1 MARFFIDRPIF
12 AWVIAIVIML
22 AGAMSIT
29 QLPLEQYP
37 DIAPPTVKIAATYT
51 GASAKTVEDSVT
63 QVIEQQMTGI
73 DKLTYMSASSSSAGS
88 ASINLTFEAGTD
100 PDVAQMQVQN
110 KLQQVESRLPASV
123 QSEGLT
129 VTKGGSDFLMIAALA
144 SDNPSVTGTQI
155 GDYISSTLLDSIS
168 RIDGVGEV
176 KTLGSGYA
184 MRIWL
189 DPALLQKYALMP
201 SDVTTALEAQ
211 NTEVSAGQLGALPAV
226 ASQQL
231 NATISARS
239 KLQTAEEFRNVVVKS
254 TSTGAVVLLGDVAT
268 VELGSDSYDVNSALN
283 GKPAAAMGVQL
294 ATGANALQ
302 VGEAVKAKLAELEPY
317 YPSEMQLKNVIAY
330 DTTPFVSLSIEEVVK
345 SLGEAIVLVVLIMF
359 LFLQNFRATLIPAI
373 TVPVVLLGTFGVL
386 AVFGYSINTLTMFAM
401 VLAIGL
407 LVDDAIVVVENV
419 ERVMSEKGLSPL
431 EATRQSMDEIT
442 SALIGIALVLSAVF
456 IPMAFF
462 SGSTGIIYRQF
473 SVTIVSAMVL
483 SVLVAMTLTP
493 ALCATL
499 LKPVDGKGHGPQSG
513 FFGWFNRSFERSA
526 AAYEKLVGGILR
538 RGGRSLVIYAL
549 VVAAMAVGYAKLPT
563 SFLPD
568 EDQGILMAQVQLPV
582 GATDDRTQAVLKQF
596 ESYMLE
602 QPEVEAMISISGL
615 GMGGNS
621 QNSARAFIRLKD
633 WSERSGAG
641 QDSASIAQRATLA
654 LSSIGDANVFV
665 MQPPAVRGL
674 GQSSGFDLQL
684 KDLAGLGHE
693 ALVAAREQFIQLA
706 SQDPRLQGVRSN
718 GLDDTPQLKV
728 SIDDRKAGALSLT
741 TSDINATLST
751 ALGGTYVNDFLN
763 QGRVKKVYVQGEA
776 SARMQAADL
785 DHWFVRNSN
794 DEMVPFS
801 SFASSSWSYGSPLLE
816 RYNGSSSLEVV
827 GDPAPGVSSGVAMDA
842 VESIIKQLPEG
853 ISYEWTGQSY
863 QLRLSGSQAPLLY
876 AISVLFVFLCL
887 AALYESWS
895 VPFSVMLVVP
905 LGVVGAVLATRF
917 SGLSNDVYF
926 QVGLLTT
933 VGLAAKNAILIVEF
947 AKHLQEQGNSLVDA
961 TLIAVR
967 QRLRPIL
974 MTSLAFMFGVLP
986 LAISSGAG
994 SAGRQ
999 AIGTG
1004 VLGGMFSATVL
1015 GIFFVPLFFVMIR
1028 RRFSRVPQAQAST
1041 TTDRTGEACVAFIG
1055 RCWPFSRCW
1064 AAVSIWR
1071 LSTSAR
1077 KHR

>member
-22 AGAMSIT
+22 AGALSIS

-37 DIAPPTVKIAATYT
+37 DIAPPTVRISATYT

-63 QVIEQQMTGI
+63 QVIEQQMTGL
-73 DKLTYMSASSSSAGS
+73 DNLTYMSATSSSAGS
-88 ASINLTFEAGTD
+88 ASINLTFAAGTD

-110 KLQQVESRLPASV
+110 KLQQAESRLPQSV

-144 SDNPSVTGTQI
+144 SDNESVTGTQV
-155 GDYISSTLLDSIS
+155 GDYISSTLLDQIS

-176 KTLGSGYA
+176 QTLGSGYA

-189 DPALLQKYALMP
+189 DPAKLEKYALMP
-201 SDVTTALEAQ
+201 SDVSAALEAQ
-211 NTEVSAGQLGALPAV
+211 NTEVSAGQLGAVPAV
-226 ASQQL
+226 PGQQL
-231 NATISARS
+231 NATITARS
-239 KLQTAEEFRNVVVKS
+239 KLQTEDEFRNVVVKS
-254 TSTGAVVLLGDVAT
+254 SSDGAVVLLSDVGR
-268 VELGSDSYDVNSALN
+268 VELGSESYDMSSALN
-283 GKPAAAMGVQL
+283 GKPASAMGIQL
-294 ATGANALQ
+294 ATGANALS
-302 VGEAVKAKLAELEPY
+302 VGDAVKAKLKELEQF
-317 YPSEMQLKNVIAY
+317 YPTEMQLKNVIAY

-359 LFLQNFRATLIPAI
+359 LFLQNPRATLIPAI

-386 AVFGYSINTLTMFAM
+386 ALLGYSINTLTMFAM

-419 ERVMSEKGLSPL
+419 ERVMGEQGLSPL
-431 EATRQSMDEIT
+431 EATRQSMAEIT

-462 SGSTGIIYRQF
+462 GGSTGVIYRQF
-473 SVTIVSAMVL
+473 SVTIVSAMLL

-499 LKPVDGKGHGPQSG
+499 LKPADAQGHGHGPQRG
-513 FFGWFNRSFERSA
+513 FFGWFNRYFERSA
-526 AAYEKLVGGILR
+526 QAYQRLVGGILQ
-538 RGGRSLVIYAL
+538 RSRSSLLLYGVLLLV
-549 VVAAMAVGYAKLPT
+549 MGVGYSNLPT

-568 EDQGILMAQVQLPV
+568 EDQGTLMAQIQLPV
-582 GATDDRTQAVLKQF
+582 GATDSRTQAVMKQF
-596 ESYMLE
+596 ENYMLE
-602 QPEVEAMISISGL
+602 QPEVEALISISGL

-621 QNSARAFIRLKD
+621 QNTGRAFIKLKD
-633 WSERSGAG
+633 WSERLGAG

-654 LSSIGDANVFV
+654 LASIGDANVFV

-684 KDLAGLGHE
+684 KDLAGLGHD

-706 SQDPRLQGVRSN
+706 QQDPRLLGVRSN

-728 SIDDRKAGALSLT
+728 SIDDRKAGALSLS
-741 TSDINATLST
+741 TSDINSTLST

-776 SARMQAADL
+776 AARMQAEDL
-785 DHWFVRNSN
+785 DHWFVRNAN
-794 DEMVPFS
+794 DQMVPFS
-801 SFASSSWSYGSPLLE
+801 SFASSAWSYGSPLLE
-816 RYNGSSSLEVV
+816 RYNGISSLEVV
-827 GDPAPGVSSGVAMDA
+827 GDPAPGVSSGVAMDV
-842 VESIIKQLPEG
+842 VESIVKQLPEG
-853 ISYEWTGQSY
+853 IGYEWTGQSY

-876 AISVLFVFLCL
+876 GISILFVFLCL

-933 VGLAAKNAILIVEF
+933 VGLSAKNAILIVEF
-947 AKHLQEQGNSLVDA
+947 AKHLQEQGASLLEA
-961 TLIAVR
+961 TLTAVR

-986 LAISSGAG
+986 LALSSGAG
-994 SAGRQ
+994 SAGRR

-1015 GIFFVPLFFVMIR
+1015 GIFFVPLFFVLIR
-1028 RRFSRVPQAQAST
+1028 RRFTRAST
-1041 TTDRTGEACVAFIG
+1041 TSTQPAATGDA
-1055 RCWPFSRCW
+1055 
-1064 AAVSIWR
+1064 
-1071 LSTSAR
+1071 
-1077 KHR
+1077 

>member
-254 TSTGAVVLLGDVAT
+254 TSSGAVVLLGDVAT

-641 QDSASIAQRATLA
+641 QDSASIAQRATRA

-876 AISVLFVFLCL
+876 GISVLFVFLCL

-986 LAISSGAG
+986 LAMSSGAG

-1028 RRFSRVPQAQAST
+1028 RRFSRLPQAQAST
-1041 TTDRTGEACVAFIG
+1041 TTDHTGEA
-1055 RCWPFSRCW
+1055 
-1064 AAVSIWR
+1064 
-1071 LSTSAR
+1071 
-1077 KHR
+1077 

>member
-22 AGAMSIT
+22 GGSLSIS

-37 DIAPPTVKIAATYT
+37 DIAPPTVKISATYT

-63 QVIEQQMTGI
+63 QVIEQQMKGL
-73 DKLTYMSASSSSAGS
+73 DNLTYMSATSSSAGS
-88 ASINLTFEAGTD
+88 ASISLTFTAGTD

-110 KLQQVESRLPASV
+110 KLQQAESRLPQSV

-129 VTKGGSDFLMIAALA
+129 VTKGGSDFLMIVALA
-144 SDNPSVTGTQI
+144 SDDPSVTGTQI
-155 GDYISSTLLDSIS
+155 GDYISTTLLDSIS
-168 RIDGVGEV
+168 RIDGVGDV
-176 KTLGSGYA
+176 QTLGSGYA

-189 DPALLQKYALMP
+189 DPALLEKYALMP
-201 SDVTTALEAQ
+201 SDISSALEAQ
-211 NTEVSAGQLGALPAV
+211 NTEVSAGQLGGLPAIKG
-226 ASQQL
+226 QQL

-239 KLQTAEEFRNVVVKS
+239 KLQTVDEFRNVVVKS
-254 TSTGAVVLLGDVAT
+254 NSDGAVVLLGDVAT
-268 VELGSDSYDVNSALN
+268 LELGSESYDISTALN

-294 ATGANALQ
+294 AAGANALN
-302 VGEAVKAKLAELEPY
+302 VGKAVKAKLKEMEPF

-345 SLGEAIVLVVLIMF
+345 ALGEAIVLVVLIMF
-359 LFLQNFRATLIPAI
+359 LFLQNLRATLIPAI

-386 AVFGYSINTLTMFAM
+386 AMFGYSINTLTMFAM

-419 ERVMSEKGLSPL
+419 ERLMGEGLSPVA
-431 EATRQSMDEIT
+431 ATRQSMGEIS
-442 SALIGIALVLSAVF
+442 SALVGITLVLSAVF

-462 SGSTGIIYRQF
+462 GGSTGIIYRQF

-493 ALCATL
+493 ALCASL
-499 LKPVDGKGHGPQSG
+499 LKTRDGQGHGAQHG
-513 FFGWFNRSFERSA
+513 FFGWFNRTFERASA
-526 AAYEKLVGGILR
+526 GYERWVGVVLR
-538 RGGRSLVIYAL
+538 HWVRSLLLYGVVLVI
-549 VVAAMAVGYAKLPT
+549 MAVGYMSLAT

-568 EDQGILMAQVQLPV
+568 EDQGILLAQIQLPV
-582 GATDDRTQAVLKQF
+582 GATDSRTQAVIKQF
-596 ESYMLE
+596 EDYILK

-621 QNSARAFIRLKD
+621 QNTARAFIRLKD
-633 WSERSGAG
+633 WDERGGRG
-641 QDSASIAQRATLA
+641 QSAAAIAQRATMALA
-654 LSSIGDANVFV
+654 SIGDADAFV
-665 MQPPAVRGL
+665 MQPPTVRGL

-684 KDLAGLGHE
+684 KDLGGLGHD
-693 ALVAAREQFIQLA
+693 ALVAAREQFLELA
-706 SQDPRLQGVRSN
+706 RKDPRLLGVRSN
-718 GLDDTPQLKV
+718 GLDDAPQLKV
-728 SIDDRKAGALSLT
+728 SIDDRKAGALSLS
-741 TSDINATLST
+741 TSDINTTLST

-763 QGRVKKVYVQGEA
+763 QGRVKKVYVQGQA

-794 DEMVPFS
+794 NEMVPFS
-801 SFASSSWSYGSPLLE
+801 SFASSTWSYGSPLLE
-816 RYNGSSSLEVV
+816 RYNGNASLEIV
-827 GDPAPGVSSGVAMDA
+827 GDPAPGVSAGDAMNA
-842 VESIIKQLPEG
+842 VEAIVRQLPQG
-853 ISYEWTGQSY
+853 IGYEWTGQSY
-863 QLRLSGSQAPLLY
+863 QLRLSGSQAPMLY

-895 VPFSVMLVVP
+895 VPFSVILVVP
-905 LGVVGAVLATRF
+905 LGVIGAVLATRVA
-917 SGLSNDVYF
+917 GLSNDVYF

-947 AKHLQEQGNSLVDA
+947 AKHLQEQGNSVIDA

-986 LAISSGAG
+986 LALSTGAG

-1015 GIFFVPLFFVMIR
+1015 GIFLVPLFFVLIR
-1028 RRFSRVPQAQAST
+1028 RRFGGERSANQSAP
-1041 TTDRTGEACVAFIG
+1041 TGDA
-1055 RCWPFSRCW
+1055 
-1064 AAVSIWR
+1064 
-1071 LSTSAR
+1071 
-1077 KHR
+1077 

>member
-22 AGAMSIT
+22 AGALSIS

-37 DIAPPTVKIAATYT
+37 DIAPPTVRISATYT

-63 QVIEQQMTGI
+63 QVIEQQMTGL
-73 DKLTYMSASSSSAGS
+73 DNLTYMSATSSSAGS
-88 ASINLTFEAGTD
+88 ASINLTFAAGTD

-110 KLQQVESRLPASV
+110 KLQQAESRLPQSV
-123 QSEGLT
+123 QNEGLT

-144 SDNPSVTGTQI
+144 SDNESVTGTQI
-155 GDYISSTLLDSIS
+155 GDYISSTLLDQIS

-176 KTLGSGYA
+176 QTLGSGYA

-189 DPALLQKYALMP
+189 DPAKLEKYALMP
-201 SDVTTALEAQ
+201 SDVSTALEAQ
-211 NTEVSAGQLGALPAV
+211 NTEVSAGQLGAVPAV
-226 ASQQL
+226 PGQQL
-231 NATISARS
+231 NATITARS
-239 KLQTAEEFRNVVVKS
+239 KLQTEDEFRNVVVKS
-254 TSTGAVVLLGDVAT
+254 SSDGAVVLLSDVGR
-268 VELGSDSYDVNSALN
+268 VELGSESYDMSSALN
-283 GKPAAAMGVQL
+283 GKPASAMGIQL
-294 ATGANALQ
+294 ATGANALS
-302 VGEAVKAKLAELEPY
+302 VGDAVKAKLKELEQF
-317 YPSEMQLKNVIAY
+317 YPTEMQLKNVIAY

-359 LFLQNFRATLIPAI
+359 LFLQNPRATLIPAI

-386 AVFGYSINTLTMFAM
+386 ALLDYSINTLTMFAM

-419 ERVMSEKGLSPL
+419 ERVMGEQGLSPL
-431 EATRQSMDEIT
+431 EATRQSMAEIT

-462 SGSTGIIYRQF
+462 GGSTGVIYRQF
-473 SVTIVSAMVL
+473 SVTIVSAMLL

-499 LKPVDGKGHGPQSG
+499 LKPADAQGHGHGPQRG
-513 FFGWFNRSFERSA
+513 FFGWFNRHFERNA
-526 AAYEKLVGGILR
+526 QAYQRLVGGILQ
-538 RGGRSLVIYAL
+538 RSRSSLLLYGVLLLV
-549 VVAAMAVGYAKLPT
+549 MGVGYSNLPT

-568 EDQGILMAQVQLPV
+568 EDQGTLMAQIQLPV
-582 GATDDRTQAVLKQF
+582 GATDSRTQAVMKQF
-596 ESYMLE
+596 ENYMLE
-602 QPEVEAMISISGL
+602 QPEVEALISISGL

-621 QNSARAFIRLKD
+621 QNTGRAFIKLKD
-633 WSERSGAG
+633 WSERLGAG

-654 LSSIGDANVFV
+654 LASIGDANVFV

-684 KDLAGLGHE
+684 KDLGGLGHD
-693 ALVAAREQFIQLA
+693 ALVAAREQFIELA
-706 SQDPRLQGVRSN
+706 KQDPRLLGVRSN

-728 SIDDRKAGALSLT
+728 SIDDRKAGALSLS
-741 TSDINATLST
+741 TSDINSTLST

-776 SARMQAADL
+776 AARMQAEDL
-785 DHWFVRNSN
+785 DHWFVRNAK

-801 SFASSSWSYGSPLLE
+801 SFASSAWSYGSPLLE
-816 RYNGSSSLEVV
+816 RYNGISSLEVV
-827 GDPAPGVSSGVAMDA
+827 GDPAPGVSSGVAMDV
-842 VESIIKQLPEG
+842 VESIVKQLPEG
-853 ISYEWTGQSY
+853 IGYEWTGQSY

-876 AISVLFVFLCL
+876 GISILFVFLCL

-933 VGLAAKNAILIVEF
+933 VGLSAKNAILIVEF
-947 AKHLQEQGNSLVDA
+947 AKHLQEQGASLLEA
-961 TLIAVR
+961 TLTAVR

-986 LAISSGAG
+986 LALSSGAG
-994 SAGRQ
+994 SAGRR

-1004 VLGGMFSATVL
+1004 VLGGMFSATLL
-1015 GIFFVPLFFVMIR
+1015 GIFFVPLFFVLIR
-1028 RRFSRVPQAQAST
+1028 RRFTRVST
-1041 TTDRTGEACVAFIG
+1041 TSTQPAATGDA
-1055 RCWPFSRCW
+1055 
-1064 AAVSIWR
+1064 
-1071 LSTSAR
+1071 
-1077 KHR
+1077 

>member
-254 TSTGAVVLLGDVAT
+254 TSSGAVVLLGDVAT

-294 ATGANALQ
+294 ATGSNALQ

-499 LKPVDGKGHGPQSG
+499 LKPVDGKDHGPQSG

-1041 TTDRTGEACVAFIG
+1041 TTDRTGEA
-1055 RCWPFSRCW
+1055 
-1064 AAVSIWR
+1064 
-1071 LSTSAR
+1071 
-1077 KHR
+1077 

>member
-22 AGAMSIT
+22 AGAMSIS

-37 DIAPPTVKIAATYT
+37 DIAPPTVRISATYT

-63 QVIEQQMTGI
+63 QIIEQQMTGL

-88 ASINLTFEAGTD
+88 ASISLTFDAGTD

-155 GDYISSTLLDSIS
+155 GDYISSTLLDSIA

-176 KTLGSGYA
+176 QTLGSGYA

-189 DPALLQKYALMP
+189 DPALLEKYALMP
-201 SDVTTALEAQ
+201 SDVITALEAQ

-226 ASQQL
+226 AKQQL

-239 KLQTAEEFRNVVVKS
+239 KLQTAEEFRNVLVKS
-254 TSTGAVVLLGDVAT
+254 DSTGAVVLLGEVARI
-268 VELGSDSYDVNSALN
+268 ELGSDSYDVNSALN

-294 ATGANALQ
+294 ATGANALK
-302 VGEAVKAKLAELEPY
+302 VGEAVKARLAELQPF

-359 LFLQNFRATLIPAI
+359 LFLQNVRATLIPAI

-386 AVFGYSINTLTMFAM
+386 ALFGYSINTLTMFAM

-419 ERVMSEKGLSPL
+419 ERVMSEEGLSPL
-431 EATRQSMDEIT
+431 EATRKSMAEIT
-442 SALIGIALVLSAVF
+442 SALVGIALVLSAVF

-462 SGSTGIIYRQF
+462 GGSTGIIYRQF

-499 LKPVDGKGHGPQSG
+499 LKPSDAKGHAAASG
-513 FFGWFNRSFERSA
+513 FFEGFNRTFERSA
-526 AAYEKLVGGILR
+526 EAYQKGVAGIVR
-538 RGGRSLVIYAL
+538 RGGRSLVVYLL
-549 VVAAMAVGYAKLPT
+549 VIAAMAAGYASLPT

-596 ESYMLE
+596 EGYMLE
-602 QPEVEAMISISGL
+602 QPEVETLISISGL

-633 WSERSGAG
+633 WSERTGAG
-641 QDSASIAQRATLA
+641 QDAASIAQRATEA

-684 KDLAGLGHE
+684 KDLAGLGHD
-693 ALVAAREQFIQLA
+693 ALVAAREQFIELA
-706 SQDPRLQGVRSN
+706 QKDPRLQGVRSN

-728 SIDDRKAGALSLT
+728 NIDDRKAGALSLS

-776 SARMQAADL
+776 TARMQAADL

-801 SFASSSWSYGSPLLE
+801 SFASTSWSYGSPLLE

-842 VESIIKQLPEG
+842 VESIIRQLPEG
-853 ISYEWTGQSY
+853 IGYEWTGQSY

-876 AISVLFVFLCL
+876 GISVLFVFLCL

-947 AKHLQEQGNSLVDA
+947 AKHLHEQGNSLIEA

-986 LAISSGAG
+986 LALSAGAG
-994 SAGRQ
+994 SAGRR

-1004 VLGGMFSATVL
+1004 VLGGMFSATLL
-1015 GIFFVPLFFVMIR
+1015 GIFFVPLFFVLIR
-1028 RRFSRVPQAQAST
+1028 RRFSRV
-1041 TTDRTGEACVAFIG
+1041 RTPDPKGDA
-1055 RCWPFSRCW
+1055 
-1064 AAVSIWR
+1064 
-1071 LSTSAR
+1071 
-1077 KHR
+1077 

>member
-189 DPALLQKYALMP
+189 NPALLQKYALMP

-254 TSTGAVVLLGDVAT
+254 TSSGAVVLLGDVAT

-654 LSSIGDANVFV
+654 LSTIGDANVFV

-1041 TTDRTGEACVAFIG
+1041 TTDHTGEA
-1055 RCWPFSRCW
+1055 
-1064 AAVSIWR
+1064 
-1071 LSTSAR
+1071 
-1077 KHR
+1077 

>member
-1 MARFFIDRPIF
+1 M
-12 AWVIAIVIML
+12 
-22 AGAMSIT
+22 
-29 QLPLEQYP
+29 
-37 DIAPPTVKIAATYT
+37 
-51 GASAKTVEDSVT
+51 
-63 QVIEQQMTGI
+63 
-73 DKLTYMSASSSSAGS
+73 
-88 ASINLTFEAGTD
+88 
-100 PDVAQMQVQN
+100 
-110 KLQQVESRLPASV
+110 

-129 VTKGGSDFLMIAALA
+129 VTKGVSDFLMIAALA
-144 SDNPSVTGTQI
+144 SDNESVTGTQI
-155 GDYISSTLLDSIS
+155 GDYISSTLLDQIS
-168 RIDGVGEV
+168 RIDGVGDV
-176 KTLGSGYA
+176 QTLGSGYA

-189 DPALLQKYALMP
+189 DPALLEKYALMP
-201 SDVTTALEAQ
+201 SDISSALEAQ

-226 ASQQL
+226 AGQQL

-254 TSTGAVVLLGDVAT
+254 TSNGAVVLLGDVAR
-268 VELGSDSYDVNSALN
+268 VELGSESYDVSSALN

-294 ATGANALQ
+294 AAGANALS
-302 VGEAVKAKLAELEPY
+302 VGEAVKAKLKELEPF
-317 YPSEMQLKNVIAY
+317 YPTEMQLKNVIAY

-345 SLGEAIVLVVLIMF
+345 SLREAIVLVVLIMF
-359 LFLQNFRATLIPAI
+359 LFLQNLRATLIPAI

-386 AVFGYSINTLTMFAM
+386 ALFGYSINTLTMFAM

-419 ERVMSEKGLSPL
+419 ERVMGEQGLSAL
-431 EATRQSMDEIT
+431 AATRQSMDEIT
-442 SALIGIALVLSAVF
+442 SALVGIALVLSAVF

-462 SGSTGIIYRQF
+462 GGSTGIIYRQF

-499 LKPVDGKGHGPQSG
+499 LKPSDAQGHGAQRG
-513 FFGWFNRSFERSA
+513 FFGWFNRTFERGA
-526 AAYEKLVGGILR
+526 EAYKGWVGAIFQRGRTSLLVYG
-538 RGGRSLVIYAL
+538 L
-549 VVAAMAVGYAKLPT
+549 VVLAMAAGYFSLPT

-582 GATDDRTQAVLKQF
+582 GATDSRTQAVVKQF
-596 ESYMLE
+596 ESYILE
-602 QPEVEAMISISGL
+602 QPEVEALISISGL
-615 GMGGNS
+615 GMNGNS
-621 QNSARAFIRLKD
+621 QNTARAFIRLKD

-641 QDSASIAQRATLA
+641 QDSASIAQRATIA

-674 GQSSGFDLQL
+674 GQSSGFDVQL
-684 KDLAGLGHE
+684 KDLGGLGHD
-693 ALVAAREQFIQLA
+693 ALVAAREKFIELA
-706 SQDPRLQGVRSN
+706 SKDPRLLGVRSN
-718 GLDDTPQLKV
+718 GLDDSPPLKV
-728 SIDDRKAGALSLT
+728 SIDDRKAGALSLS
-741 TSDINATLST
+741 TSDINTTLST

-776 SARMQAADL
+776 SSRMQAIDL
-785 DHWFVRNSN
+785 EHWFVRNSN
-794 DEMVPFS
+794 NEMVPFS

-816 RYNGSSSLEVV
+816 RYNGNASLEVV

-842 VESIIKQLPEG
+842 VEAIIKQLPEG
-853 ISYEWTGQSY
+853 IGYEWTGQSY

-876 AISVLFVFLCL
+876 GISVLFVFLCL

-947 AKHLQEQGNSLVDA
+947 AKHLQEQGNSVREA

-986 LAISSGAG
+986 LALSSGAG

-1004 VLGGMFSATVL
+1004 VLGGMFTATVL
-1015 GIFFVPLFFVMIR
+1015 GIFFVPLFFVQIR
-1028 RRFSRVPQAQAST
+1028 RRFGRVSTAST
-1041 TTDRTGEACVAFIG
+1041 SVQ
-1055 RCWPFSRCW
+1055 
-1064 AAVSIWR
+1064 
-1071 LSTSAR
+1071 SAQSGDA
-1077 KHR
+1077 

>member
-22 AGAMSIT
+22 GGALSIS

-37 DIAPPTVKIAATYT
+37 DIAPPTVRISATYT

-63 QVIEQQMTGI
+63 QVIEQQMKGL
-73 DKLTYMSASSSSAGS
+73 DNLTYMSASSSSAGS
-88 ASINLTFEAGTD
+88 ASISLTFAAGTD

-110 KLQQVESRLPASV
+110 KLQQAESRLPQTV
-123 QSEGLT
+123 QSQGLT

-144 SDNPSVTGTQI
+144 SDNESVTATQI
-155 GDYISSTLLDSIS
+155 GDYISSTLLDAIS
-168 RIDGVGEV
+168 RIDGVGDV
-176 KTLGSGYA
+176 QTLGSGYA

-189 DPALLQKYALMP
+189 DPAKLDKYALMP
-201 SDVTTALEAQ
+201 SDISSALEAQ

-226 ASQQL
+226 AGQQL

-239 KLQTAEEFRNVVVKS
+239 KLQSAEEFRNVVVKS
-254 TSTGAVVLLGDVAT
+254 SSDGAVVLLGDVAR
-268 VELGSDSYDVNSALN
+268 VELGSESYDVTSALN

-294 ATGANALQ
+294 AAGANALS
-302 VGEAVKAKLAELEPY
+302 VGEAVKAKLKELEPFF
-317 YPSEMQLKNVIAY
+317 PSEMQLKNVIAY

-345 SLGEAIVLVVLIMF
+345 SLGEAIVLVVLIMY
-359 LFLQNFRATLIPAI
+359 LFLQNLRATLIPAI

-386 AVFGYSINTLTMFAM
+386 ALCGYSINTLTLFAM

-419 ERVMSEKGLSPL
+419 ERVMSEQGLSPL
-431 EATRQSMDEIT
+431 EATRQSMAEIT

-462 SGSTGIIYRQF
+462 AGSTGIIYRQF

-499 LKPVDGKGHGPQSG
+499 LKTSDAQGHGTRSG

-526 AAYEKLVGGILR
+526 GRYQGLVDRILQ
-538 RGGRSLVIYAL
+538 RGGRSLLLYGVILL
-549 VVAAMAVGYAKLPT
+549 VMGVGYLNLPT

-568 EDQGILMAQVQLPV
+568 EDQGMLMAQIQLPV
-582 GATDDRTQAVLKQF
+582 GATDSRTQAVTRQF
-596 ESYMLE
+596 EQYLLE
-602 QPEVEAMISISGL
+602 QPEVEALISITGL

-621 QNSARAFIRLKD
+621 QNSGRAFIKLKD
-633 WSERSGAG
+633 WSLRTGQG
-641 QDSASIAQRATLA
+641 QDAASIAQRATQALA
-654 LSSIGDANVFV
+654 SIGDANVFV

-684 KDLAGLGHE
+684 KDLGGLGHE
-693 ALVAAREQFIQLA
+693 ALVAARERFIELA
-706 SQDPRLQGVRSN
+706 KQDPRLIGVRSN

-728 SIDDRKAGALSLT
+728 SIDDRKAGALSLS

-751 ALGGTYVNDFLN
+751 ALGGSYVNDFLN

-776 SARMQAADL
+776 EARMQAADL

-801 SFASSSWSYGSPLLE
+801 SFASSAWTQGSPLLE
-816 RYNGSSSLEVV
+816 RYNGNASLEVV

-842 VESIIKQLPEG
+842 VEAIIRQLPEG
-853 ISYEWTGQSY
+853 IGYEWTGQSY

-876 AISVLFVFLCL
+876 GISVLFVFLCL

-905 LGVVGAVLATRF
+905 LGVIGAVLATRF

-947 AKHLQEQGNSLVDA
+947 AKHLQEQGNSLREA

-986 LAISSGAG
+986 LALSSGAG

-1004 VLGGMFSATVL
+1004 VLGGMFSATLL
-1015 GIFFVPLFFVMIR
+1015 GIFFVPLFFVLIR
-1028 RRFSRVPQAQAST
+1028 RRFSRVSGPQSNATEGDA
-1041 TTDRTGEACVAFIG
+1041 
-1055 RCWPFSRCW
+1055 
-1064 AAVSIWR
+1064 
-1071 LSTSAR
+1071 
-1077 KHR
+1077 

>member
-22 AGAMSIT
+22 AGALSIT

-110 KLQQVESRLPASV
+110 KLQQVESRLPSSV

-176 KTLGSGYA
+176 KAMGSGYA

-189 DPALLQKYALMP
+189 DPALLQKYSLMP

-231 NATISARS
+231 NATITARS

-254 TSTGAVVLLGDVAT
+254 TSAGAVVLLGEVAT

-283 GKPAAAMGVQL
+283 GKPSAAMGVQL
-294 ATGANALQ
+294 ATGANALE

-386 AVFGYSINTLTMFAM
+386 AMFGYSINTLTMFAM

-431 EATRQSMDEIT
+431 EATRQSMNEIT

-499 LKPVDGKGHGPQSG
+499 LKPVDPNGHGPQTG
-513 FFGWFNRSFERSA
+513 FFGWFNRTFERGA
-526 AAYEKLVGGILR
+526 QAYQRVVGKILQR
-538 RGGRSLVIYAL
+538 SGRSLMVYVL
-549 VVAAMAVGYAKLPT
+549 VVAAMAVGYTKLPT

-568 EDQGILMAQVQLPV
+568 EDQGILMAQMQLPV

-596 ESYMLE
+596 ESYILQ
-602 QPEVEAMISISGL
+602 QPEVEAMISISGM

-633 WSERSGAG
+633 WSERTGAG
-641 QDSASIAQRATLA
+641 QDSASIAQRATQA
-654 LSSIGDANVFV
+654 LSSIGDADVFV

-684 KDLAGLGHE
+684 KDVAGLGHE
-693 ALVAAREQFIQLA
+693 ALVAAREQLIELA
-706 SQDPRLQGVRSN
+706 RQDPRLQGVRSN

-728 SIDDRKAGALSLT
+728 TIDDRKAGALSLT
-741 TSDINATLST
+741 TSDINTTLST
-751 ALGGTYVNDFLN
+751 ALGGSYVNDFLN
-763 QGRVKKVYVQGEA
+763 QGRVKKVYVQGQA
-776 SARMQAADL
+776 SSRMQADDL

-801 SFASSSWSYGSPLLE
+801 SFASSSWTSGSPLLE

-947 AKHLQEQGNSLVDA
+947 AKHLQEQGNSLIDA

-986 LAISSGAG
+986 LAMSSGAG

-1015 GIFFVPLFFVMIR
+1015 GIFFVPLFFVLIR
-1028 RRFSRVPQAQAST
+1028 RRFSRVST
-1041 TTDRTGEACVAFIG
+1041 PTTDRTGEA
-1055 RCWPFSRCW
+1055 
-1064 AAVSIWR
+1064 
-1071 LSTSAR
+1071 
-1077 KHR
+1077 

>member
-22 AGAMSIT
+22 GGALSIS

-37 DIAPPTVKIAATYT
+37 DIAPPTVRISATYT

-63 QVIEQQMTGI
+63 QVIEQQMKGL
-73 DKLTYMSASSSSAGS
+73 DNLTYMSASSSSAGS
-88 ASINLTFEAGTD
+88 ASISLTFGAGTD

-110 KLQQVESRLPASV
+110 KLQQAESRLPQSV

-168 RIDGVGEV
+168 RIDGVGDV
-176 KTLGSGYA
+176 QTLGSGYA

-189 DPALLQKYALMP
+189 DPALLEKYALMP
-201 SDVTTALEAQ
+201 SDVSTALEAQ

-226 ASQQL
+226 KGQQL

-254 TSTGAVVLLGDVAT
+254 SSDGAVVLLGDVAS
-268 VELGSDSYDVNSALN
+268 VELGSESYDINSALN

-294 ATGANALQ
+294 AAGANALE
-302 VGEAVKAKLAELEPY
+302 VGEAVKAKLKELAPF
-317 YPSEMQLKNVIAY
+317 YPTEMQLKNVIAY

-359 LFLQNFRATLIPAI
+359 LFLQNLRATLIPAI

-386 AVFGYSINTLTMFAM
+386 ALFGYSINTLTMFAM

-419 ERVMSEKGLSPL
+419 ERVMSEQGLSAL
-431 EATRQSMDEIT
+431 AATRQSMDEIT
-442 SALIGIALVLSAVF
+442 SALVGIALVLSAVF

-462 SGSTGIIYRQF
+462 GGSTGIIYRQF

-483 SVLVAMTLTP
+483 SVVVAMTLTP

-499 LKPVDGKGHGPQSG
+499 LKPGHAVQRG
-513 FFGWFNRSFERSA
+513 FFGWFNRSFERCSS
-526 AAYEKLVGGILR
+526 AYEALVGAVLQR
-538 RGGRSLVIYAL
+538 SWRSLVVYVLIA
-549 VVAAMAVGYAKLPT
+549 AAMAAGYASLPT

-568 EDQGILMAQVQLPV
+568 EDQGILMAQIQLPV
-582 GATDDRTQAVLKQF
+582 GATDSRTQAVLQQF
-596 ESYMLE
+596 EAYMLK

-621 QNSARAFIRLKD
+621 QNTARAFIRLKD
-633 WSERSGAG
+633 WSERSDDA
-641 QDSASIAQRATLA
+641 ATIAQRATLA
-654 LSSIGDANVFV
+654 LASIGDADVFV

-684 KDLAGLGHE
+684 KDLAGLGHD
-693 ALVAAREQFIQLA
+693 ALVAAREQFIALA
-706 SQDPRLQGVRSN
+706 RQDPRLLGVRSN
-718 GLDDTPQLKV
+718 GLDDAPQLKI
-728 SIDDRKAGALSLT
+728 SIDDRKAGALSLS
-741 TSDINATLST
+741 TSDINSTLST

-776 SARMQAADL
+776 STRMQAADL

-801 SFASSSWSYGSPLLE
+801 SFASSAWSYGSPLLE
-816 RYNGSSSLEVV
+816 RYNGTSSLEVV
-827 GDPAPGVSSGVAMDA
+827 GDPAPGVSSGAAMDA
-842 VESIIKQLPEG
+842 VEAIARQLPDG
-853 ISYEWTGQSY
+853 IGYEWTGQSY

-876 AISVLFVFLCL
+876 AVSILFVFLCL

-895 VPFSVMLVVP
+895 VPFSVILVVP
-905 LGVVGAVLATRF
+905 LGIVGAVWATRF
-917 SGLSNDVYF
+917 TGLSNDVYF

-947 AKHLQEQGNSLVDA
+947 AKHLQEQGNSLREA

-986 LAISSGAG
+986 LAVSSGAG
-994 SAGRQ
+994 SAGRR

-1015 GIFFVPLFFVMIR
+1015 GIFFVPLFFVLIR
-1028 RRFSRVPQAQAST
+1028 RRFGRVST
-1041 TTDRTGEACVAFIG
+1041 TPIVEKGDA
-1055 RCWPFSRCW
+1055 
-1064 AAVSIWR
+1064 
-1071 LSTSAR
+1071 
-1077 KHR
+1077 

>member
-22 AGAMSIT
+22 GGALSIS

-37 DIAPPTVKIAATYT
+37 DIAPPTVRISATYT

-63 QVIEQQMTGI
+63 QVIEQALTGL
-73 DKLTYMSASSSSAGS
+73 DNLTYMSSSSSSAGS
-88 ASINLTFEAGTD
+88 ASINLTFGAGTD

-110 KLQQVESRLPASV
+110 KLQQAESRLPQSV

-176 KTLGSGYA
+176 RTLGSGYA

-189 DPALLQKYALMP
+189 DPALLEKYALMP
-201 SDVTTALEAQ
+201 SDVSTALEAQ
-211 NTEVSAGQLGALPAV
+211 NTEVSAGQLGALPA
-226 ASQQL
+226 AKGQQL
-231 NATISARS
+231 NATITARS
-239 KLQTAEEFRNVVVKS
+239 KLQTVEEFRQVVVKS
-254 TSTGAVVLLGDVAT
+254 SSDGAVVLLGDVAT
-268 VELGSDSYDVNSALN
+268 VELGSESYDVNSALN

-294 ATGANALQ
+294 AAGANALK
-302 VGEAVKAKLAELEPY
+302 VGEAVKAKLKEMEPY
-317 YPSEMQLKNVIAY
+317 YPTEMQLNNVIAY

-359 LFLQNFRATLIPAI
+359 LFLQNLRATLIPAI

-386 AVFGYSINTLTMFAM
+386 ALFGYSINTLTMFAM

-419 ERVMSEKGLSPL
+419 ERVMSEEGLSAL
-431 EATRQSMDEIT
+431 EATRKSMAEIT
-442 SALIGIALVLSAVF
+442 SALVGIALVLSAVF

-462 SGSTGIIYRQF
+462 GGSTGIIYRQF

-493 ALCATL
+493 ALCATM
-499 LKPVDGKGHGPQSG
+499 LKATDAHGTQRG
-513 FFGWFNRSFERSA
+513 FFGWFNRGFERCSA
-526 AAYEKLVGGILR
+526 RYEGLVGAVLK
-538 RGGRSLVIYAL
+538 RGKRSLVVYAL
-549 VVAAMAVGYAKLPT
+549 VVLAMAGGYASLPT

-568 EDQGILMAQVQLPV
+568 EDQGILMAQIQLPV
-582 GATDDRTQAVLKQF
+582 GATDSRTQAVMAQF
-596 ESYMLE
+596 EGYMLK

-615 GMGGNS
+615 GIGGNS
-621 QNSARAFIRLKD
+621 QNTGRAFIRLKD
-633 WSERSGAG
+633 WSERTASG

-665 MQPPAVRGL
+665 MLPPAVRGL

-684 KDLAGLGHE
+684 KDLGGLGHD
-693 ALVAAREQFIQLA
+693 ALVAAREQFIELA
-706 SQDPRLQGVRSN
+706 KKDPRLLGVRSN
-718 GLDDTPQLKV
+718 GLDDSPQLKV
-728 SIDDRKAGALSLT
+728 TIDDRKAGALSLS
-741 TSDINATLST
+741 TSDINSTLST
-751 ALGGTYVNDFLN
+751 ALGGSYVNDFLN
-763 QGRVKKVYVQGEA
+763 QGRVKKVYVQGA
-776 SARMQAADL
+776 ADSRMQAADL

-816 RYNGSSSLEVV
+816 RYNGSASLEVV
-827 GDPAPGVSSGVAMDA
+827 GDPAPGVSSGVAMDV
-842 VESIIKQLPEG
+842 VEAIAKQLPQG
-853 ISYEWTGQSY
+853 IGYEWTGQSY

-876 AISVLFVFLCL
+876 AVSVLFVFLCL

-895 VPFSVMLVVP
+895 VPFSVILVVP

-917 SGLSNDVYF
+917 TGLSNDVYF

-947 AKHLQEQGNSLVDA
+947 AKHLQEQGNSLREA

-986 LAISSGAG
+986 LALSSGAG
-994 SAGRQ
+994 SAGRR

-1015 GIFFVPLFFVMIR
+1015 GIFFVPLFFVLIR
-1028 RRFSRVPQAQAST
+1028 RRFGRTSTATQTAQKGDA
-1041 TTDRTGEACVAFIG
+1041 
-1055 RCWPFSRCW
+1055 
-1064 AAVSIWR
+1064 
-1071 LSTSAR
+1071 
-1077 KHR
+1077 

>member
-22 AGAMSIT
+22 AGALSIT

-110 KLQQVESRLPASV
+110 KLQQVESRLPSSV

-176 KTLGSGYA
+176 KAMGSGYA

-189 DPALLQKYALMP
+189 DPALLQKYSLMP

-231 NATISARS
+231 NATITARS

-254 TSTGAVVLLGDVAT
+254 NSAGAVVLLGEVAT

-283 GKPAAAMGVQL
+283 GKPSAAMGVQL
-294 ATGANALQ
+294 ATGANALE

-386 AVFGYSINTLTMFAM
+386 AMFGYSINTLTMFAM

-499 LKPVDGKGHGPQSG
+499 LKPVDPNGHGPQTG
-513 FFGWFNRSFERSA
+513 FFGWFNRTFERGA
-526 AAYEKLVGGILR
+526 QAYQRVVGKILQR
-538 RGGRSLVIYAL
+538 SGRSLMVYVL
-549 VVAAMAVGYAKLPT
+549 VVAAMAVGYTKLPT

-568 EDQGILMAQVQLPV
+568 EDQGILMAQMQLPV

-596 ESYMLE
+596 ESYILQ
-602 QPEVEAMISISGL
+602 QPEVEAMISISGM

-633 WSERSGAG
+633 WSERTGAG
-641 QDSASIAQRATLA
+641 QDSASIAQRATQA
-654 LSSIGDANVFV
+654 LSSIGDADVFV

-684 KDLAGLGHE
+684 KDVAGLGHE
-693 ALVAAREQFIQLA
+693 ALVAAREQLIELA
-706 SQDPRLQGVRSN
+706 RQDPRLQGVRSN

-728 SIDDRKAGALSLT
+728 TIDDRKAGALSLT
-741 TSDINATLST
+741 TSDINTTLST
-751 ALGGTYVNDFLN
+751 ALGGSYVNDFLN
-763 QGRVKKVYVQGEA
+763 QGRVKKVYVQGQA
-776 SARMQAADL
+776 SSRMQADDL

-801 SFASSSWSYGSPLLE
+801 SFASSSWTSGSPLLE

-926 QVGLLTT
+926 QVGLLPT

-947 AKHLQEQGNSLVDA
+947 AKHLQEQGNSLIDA

-986 LAISSGAG
+986 LAMSSGAG

-1015 GIFFVPLFFVMIR
+1015 GIFFVPLFFVLIR
-1028 RRFSRVPQAQAST
+1028 RRFSRVST
-1041 TTDRTGEACVAFIG
+1041 PTTDRTGEA
-1055 RCWPFSRCW
+1055 
-1064 AAVSIWR
+1064 
-1071 LSTSAR
+1071 
-1077 KHR
+1077 